1 MNLKL
6 RRLVRTPSSEQ
17 YALFAPDRTDDNY
30 DPLSIGK
37 LDLHYTSD
45 GIYGTFLFW
54 EQVADEFEPD
64 QIRAVVEA
72 TLQELSEPMGLPAF
86 YAVEFFSPHLKSYV
100 LYSNETEDDE
110 EVEVEVEEET
120 RDDSEQQPDAAQA

>member
-17 YALFAPDRTDDNY
+17 YALFDADRTDDNY

-45 GIYGTFLFW
+45 GIYGTFLLW
-54 EQVADEFEPD
+54 EHIADELPVD
-64 QIRAVVEA
+64 QVYDLVGA
-72 TLQELSEPMGLPAF
+72 TLEELSEPMGLPAF
-86 YAVEFFSPHLKSYV
+86 FAVEFFSPKLESYV
-100 LYSNETEDDE
+100 LHSNDG
-110 EVEVEVEEET
+110 EVEEVEEEESAIEREET
-120 RDDSEQQPDAAQA
+120 EWHDPELT